1 MDDIE
6 YAGSKIQWVENG
18 SDTWQ
23 IFRSKLIGRLA
34 AKGCAQALLRERPE
48 PLEGGNAAARQD
60 RLDEIEKYDEADIR
74 LDL

>member
-1 MDDIE
+1 MEDLE

-18 SDTWQ
+18 PDTWQ

-34 AKGCAQALLRERPE
+34 AKGCAQALLRARPE
-48 PLEGGNAAARQD
+48 PLEGGNIAARQD